1 MSTASGRTA
10 PPAAAGAGW
19 RLEYPLPPDADVH
32 DELLTP
38 GATLRSHWTR
48 FAESLARLGPHEMA
62 RRWDLA
68 RRLLRENGVTW
79 GRDYGDVSPLHGIVL
94 GGGAHRMAVA
104 VDVTA
109 VD

>member
-1 MSTASGRTA
+1 
-10 PPAAAGAGW
+10 
-19 RLEYPLPPDADVH
+19 
-32 DELLTP
+32 
-38 GATLRSHWTR
+38 
-48 FAESLARLGPHEMA
+48 MA

-94 GGGAHRMAVA
+94 GGGAHRMTVA